1 MIEVSMTEIFLFA
14 WAILATGVAFKYHHA
29 HWHTVCL
36 MKEFLSNAEIRNR
49 AVRSWQEFQETSS
62 SKGTQ

>member
-14 WAILATGVAFKYHHA
+14 WAIIATGLAFKYHHA

-36 MKEFLSNAEIRNR
+36 MREFLSDESIRNR
-49 AVRSWQEFQETSS
+49 AVRSWQEFHETSNLR
-62 SKGTQ
+62 GE